1 MPLHASSPAELA
13 ERMAAERR
21 GAPFLLLR
29 DDAGRQRIVPLK
41 GSLRVGR
48 QPSSDLALPWDDE
61 VSRAHAAIERIGDVW
76 TVVDDGGSRNGSFV
90 NGERVHG
97 RRPLRDGDVLGF
109 GRTRVTFVGPA
120 PGERSTTAGTTTD
133 AAPAL
138 SPAQRRVLV
147 ALCRP
152 FAVSRFATPPSNRAL
167 AAELVV
173 SVETVK
179 YHLHALFAVFGLEDV
194 PQRQKRA
201 QLVERALEAGVV
213 QPHELREG

>member
-1 MPLHASSPAELA
+1 ML
-13 ERMAAERR
+13 
-21 GAPFLLLR
+21 
-29 DDAGRQRIVPLK
+29 
-41 GSLRVGR
+41 
-48 QPSSDLALPWDDE
+48 
-61 VSRAHAAIERIGDVW
+61 IG
-76 TVVDDGGSRNGSFV
+76 
-90 NGERVHG
+90 
-97 RRPLRDGDVLGF
+97 
-109 GRTRVTFVGPA
+109 
-120 PGERSTTAGTTTD
+120 
-133 AAPAL
+133 
-138 SPAQRRVLV
+138 
-147 ALCRP
+147 LCRP